1 MILDYLE
8 TGATWLALILAI
20 IALVF
25 CFLWHKKQQK
35 KMLALE
41 QIIKELVRSRDN
53 LNKQVNE
60 LHVGSVGLGKK
71 VFSLNTTIRDSLE
84 RQQELV
90 SHDPDS
96 KLYTRAVKMVEL
108 GADLEEVMR
117 ECDLPRAEAEL
128 LLNLHAKAR

>member
-1 MILDYLE
+1 M
-8 TGATWLALILAI
+8 AI
-20 IALVF
+20 VAIVF
-25 CFLWHKKQQK
+25 CFLWHKSQQK
-35 KMLALE
+35 KIQALE
-41 QIIKELVRSRDN
+41 EIIKELIRSKDN
-53 LNKQVNE
+53 LTKQVNE

-71 VFSLNTTIRDSLE
+71 VFSLNSTIRDSLE

-90 SHDPDS
+90 AHDPDS